1 MYGWNFYTKTLVSET
16 TSVPSGH
23 VWGTAYGVNQTT
35 STHLPSSPFPILN
48 LLLIATSPKGSA
60 MVVAGDPTGK
70 TGYTVYALSL
80 QGGSLSIL
88 SQLDV
93 NTGDTLPQLGTF

>member
-1 MYGWNFYTKTLVSET
+1 
-16 TSVPSGH
+16 
-23 VWGTAYGVNQTT
+23 
-35 STHLPSSPFPILN
+35 
-48 LLLIATSPKGSA
+48 

-80 QGGSLSIL
+80 QGGSLTLL

-93 NTGDTLPQLGTF
+93 DSGDTLPQLGINFLFLVSTNGNLLCVHVGMTAVEPTGLSAVMAGYNATGFGKLTLFSYY

>member
-1 MYGWNFYTKTLVSET
+1 
-16 TSVPSGH
+16 
-23 VWGTAYGVNQTT
+23 
-35 STHLPSSPFPILN
+35 
-48 LLLIATSPKGSA
+48 

-93 NTGDTLPQLGTF
+93 NTGDTLPQLGTLSLS

>member
-1 MYGWNFYTKTLVSET
+1 
-16 TSVPSGH
+16 
-23 VWGTAYGVNQTT
+23 
-35 STHLPSSPFPILN
+35 
-48 LLLIATSPKGSA
+48 

-80 QGGSLSIL
+80 QGGSLTVL

-93 NTGDTLPQLGTF
+93 DSGDTLPQLGIPILSLSLSHL